1 MKVRL
6 RSVRKPREESGVK
19 FHDSTIDVPRPNS
32 AVGGGGGG
40 EEEEVLKCNAAVVKP
55 AIAEQPAKGWG
66 YNRPSPVN
74 IPALIALHVSE
85 STDSFCP
92 AHDAHK

>member
-19 FHDSTIDVPRPNS
+19 FHHDSTIDVPRLNS
-32 AVGGGGGG
+32 AVGWGG

>member
-19 FHDSTIDVPRPNS
+19 FHDSTIDVLLPNS
-32 AVGGGGGG
+32 ARGGG
-40 EEEEVLKCNAAVVKP
+40 AVVKP

>member
-1 MKVRL
+1 MFPAPTVL
-6 RSVRKPREESGVK
+6 R
-19 FHDSTIDVPRPNS
+19 
-32 AVGGGGGG
+32 GGGS

>member
-6 RSVRKPREESGVK
+6 RSVRKPREESGVN
-19 FHDSTIDVPRPNS
+19 FHDSTIDVPPHNS
-32 AVGGGGGG
+32 ARGGGGGE

>member
-6 RSVRKPREESGVK
+6 RGVRKPRE
-19 FHDSTIDVPRPNS
+19 FHDSTIDVPRPQQCC
-32 AVGGGGGG
+32 GGGG